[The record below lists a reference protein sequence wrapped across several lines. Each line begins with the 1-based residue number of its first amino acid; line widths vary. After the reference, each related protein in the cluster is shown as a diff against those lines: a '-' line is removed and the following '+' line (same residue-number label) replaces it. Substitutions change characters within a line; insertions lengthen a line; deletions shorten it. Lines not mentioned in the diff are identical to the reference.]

1 MAFNKIKPRKVSE
14 DILKE
19 VSEQAK
25 GQTYFSFVPK
35 SEDPDNFPVF
45 TLGNETYL
53 IYVPNHTV
61 ENDEGLTELRW
72 DAAWMHT
79 LIDGKQYPKV
89 RCAEGIENHGLG
101 LDGTCP
107 ICDSLEVVND
117 LASKEASKL
126 LVSQGYSEND
136 DSTEARKLTSGIYGD
151 RIMKRK
157 QRSYTFPI
165 VVFERTSTE
174 NPKTG
179 RKTYSLVLDEDGNP
193 KYTIMWYSVSDALYF
208 GTDSTAGK
216 WKPELDRRS
225 EEFELDIQTPAGL
238 WFNLKGDYSQD
249 PKAWSAR
256 DAARNF
262 SVSMLADGP
271 KGLSASQV
279 KALAKKLDKETLDWT
294 PEKAIEMVIA
304 NHFLPVEDVQVEVD
318 RLLQPVKDKLA
329 LFDLGSGVVS
339 DKKAISTKAAPKKS
353 DALLDLSDDDIDDL
367 GDEE

>member
-1 MAFNKIKPRKVSE
+1 MNKMKN
-14 DILKE
+14 L
-19 VSEQAK
+19 
-25 GQTYFSFVPK
+25 
-35 SEDPDNFPVF
+35 
-45 TLGNETYL
+45 TLSAIN
-53 IYVPNHTV
+53 IVQHPH
-61 ENDEGLTELRW
+61 
-72 DAAWMHT
+72 
-79 LIDGKQYPKV
+79 GKQRYINLFKELNKNKNGIKISGQYYGQLN
-89 RCAEGIENHGLG
+89 RIEINTEEGYILGKIYRYTEINKNAPWLNIKEN
-101 LDGTCP
+101 
-107 ICDSLEVVND
+107 
-117 LASKEASKL
+117 
-126 LVSQGYSEND
+126 SQ
-136 DSTEARKLTSGIYGD
+136 I
-151 RIMKRK
+151 
-157 QRSYTFPI
+157 
-165 VVFERTSTE
+165 
-174 NPKTG
+174 
-179 RKTYSLVLDEDGNP
+179 LDEDGNP
-193 KYTIMWYSVSDALYF
+193 KYTILWYSVSDALYF

-329 LFDLGSGVVS
+329 LFELGSGVVS
-339 DKKAISTKAAPKKS
+339 DKKAISTKAATKKS

-367 GDEE
+367 EDEE